1 MEFNNQGEPEIAT
14 PEKVVEKKIPIGSIV
29 ANLAHP
35 FHETNSNILITTYAH
50 FTPPLMV
57 VIEKNYGVKYNSLS
71 GEHEDNDSYKCLYY
85 STINGSFESNWFK
98 RRELKLID
106 GNLAPSSKEHK
117 NTTLED
123 LKKQFLGRMMILKS
137 VDLEL
142 GKKKIWSDD
151 DETQK
156 MKTNNLLDYLPP
168 LGSVIDVKYN
178 DDPQKYS
185 EKDGK
190 PIHRKSKILVKLR
203 WLNNI
208 TSKYSEEYISF
219 DALKVVDISLL
230 NFSSDKYYF
239 HAVKIYLEEITDKKI
254 VKVPLKIKDILWKHY
269 FYIYRFVDQFSGQI
283 KAFSSE
289 KELQKITDVSS
300 EETKA
305 IQKSL
310 DHKEF
315 KYKGIMDF
323 FKTVRKADFEKK
335 WFEIQ
340 YSDKNEKYTK
350 RIIYINEL
358 IVEKTTIE
366 PMKET
371 RLLKA
376 NCLLRNGS
384 IRHFNVARI
393 RSYRELPKEFIGT
406 FVAK

>member
-1 MEFNNQGEPEIAT
+1 
-14 PEKVVEKKIPIGSIV
+14 
-29 ANLAHP
+29 
-35 FHETNSNILITTYAH
+35 
-50 FTPPLMV
+50 
-57 VIEKNYGVKYNSLS
+57 
-71 GEHEDNDSYKCLYY
+71 
-85 STINGSFESNWFK
+85 
-98 RRELKLID
+98 
-106 GNLAPSSKEHK
+106 
-117 NTTLED
+117 LED
-123 LKKQFLGRMMILKS
+123 LKKKFLGKMMILRS

-151 DETQK
+151 DEKQK

-178 DDPQKYS
+178 DDPQKFD
-185 EKDGK
+185 EKNGK
-190 PIHRKSKILVKLR
+190 PIHKKSKVLIKLR

-208 TSKYSEEYISF
+208 TSKYSEEYIAF
-219 DALKVVDISLL
+219 DALKFVYNNLI
-230 NFSSDKYYF
+230 NFSSNKYYF

-254 VKVPLKIKDILWKHY
+254 VKSPLKIKDILWKHY
-269 FYIYRFVDQFSGQI
+269 FYIYRFTDQFSGEI
-283 KAFSSE
+283 KTFSSE
-289 KELQKITDVSS
+289 KEMLKIS
-300 EETKA
+300 EAGKEAAKD

-315 KYKGIMDF
+315 KYKGILDF
-323 FKTVRKADFEKK
+323 FKTIRKADFEKK

-358 IVEKTTIE
+358 IVEKTTID

-393 RSYRELPKEFIGT
+393 RSYRELPKEFIET